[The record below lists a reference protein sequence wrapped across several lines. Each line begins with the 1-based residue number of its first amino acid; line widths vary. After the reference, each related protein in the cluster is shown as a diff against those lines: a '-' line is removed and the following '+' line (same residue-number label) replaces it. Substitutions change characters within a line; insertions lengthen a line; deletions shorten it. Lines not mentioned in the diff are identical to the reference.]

1 MDALKRTERHEWIL
15 EGLDC
20 ANCALKIENGVSKIE
35 GVLDCSVNF
44 VTKTLTMTA
53 SSDQKRGDFSSNGT
67 EGSQTGASRPN
78 DRKKRPGTL
87 W

>member
-44 VTKTLTMTA
+44 VTKTLTMTT
-53 SSDQKRGDFSSNGT
+53 SSDQKKRFFARLNGRFTDSSRMF
-67 EGSQTGASRPN
+67 EW
-78 DRKKRPGTL
+78 L
-87 W
+87 